1 VDRVL
6 SAAFVATMAR
16 LASLSDSRCS
26 EPWERPGQSAWPL
39 QVRDALYRS
48 LEEELAAVA
57 AQPAPA
63 SEAGR
68 LLAVGQRAWGEL
80 RGLLVGVPDAAL
92 DRTPAG
98 QRLWPSPGGAG
109 AEKPGAWALDW
120 TLRDVLGHLL
130 LTMRR
135 DREAVEYA
143 LRRSGSEPL
152 AHESSTA
159 LDEAEEGGRVR
170 TWIERLAGERAVG
183 AELASA
189 TPDQLHRPTLWAGY
203 HVDVRFSMLRFAGQ
217 LVEHTVQAEKI
228 LAGTGWEPGE
238 AHLIV
243 RRISAARGAHE
254 LFTEGE
260 TLSRLDEVHA
270 QRTASLY
277 SSGGGFLVSSDH

>member
-1 VDRVL
+1 
-6 SAAFVATMAR
+6 MAR

-26 EPWERPGQSAWPL
+26 EPWEWPGHSAWPL

-57 AQPAPA
+57 AQPAPP

-80 RGLLVGVPDAAL
+80 RGLLVGVPDAVL
-92 DRTPAG
+92 DSA
-98 QRLWPSPGGAG
+98 PSPVRAGAG
-109 AEKPGAWALDW
+109 EPGAWGLDW
-120 TLRDVLGHLL
+120 TLSDVLGHLL
-130 LTMRR
+130 LSGRH
-135 DREAVEYA
+135 DREELEYA

-152 AHESSTA
+152 TLQPSAA
-159 LDEAEEGGRVR
+159 LSDAEEAGGVG
-170 TWIERLAGERAVG
+170 TWIDRLAAERTVG

-189 TPDQLHRPTLWAGY
+189 TSDQLHRPTLWAGY
-203 HVDVRFSMLRFAGQ
+203 QVDVRFSMLRLAGQ

-260 TLSRLDEVHA
+260 TLGRLDEVHA
-270 QRTASLY
+270 DRAASLCG
-277 SSGGGFLVSSDH
+277 S

>member
-1 VDRVL
+1 M
-6 SAAFVATMAR
+6 SAAFVAAMAR
-16 LASLSDSRCS
+16 LARLPDSRCS
-26 EPWERPGQSAWPL
+26 EPWEWPGHSAWPL

-57 AQPAPA
+57 AQPAPP

-92 DRTPAG
+92 DRAPSAQG
-98 QRLWPSPGGAG
+98 LWPSPVGAVAG
-109 AEKPGAWALDW
+109 EPAAWGLDW
-120 TLRDVLGHLL
+120 TLRDALGHLL
-130 LTMRR
+130 LSGRR
-135 DREAVEYA
+135 DREALEYA

-152 AHESSTA
+152 TLQPSAA
-159 LDEAEEGGRVR
+159 LGEAEEAGGAG
-170 TWIERLAGERAVG
+170 TWIDRLAAERAVG

-189 TPDQLHRPTLWAGY
+189 TSDQLHRPTLWAGY
-203 HVDVRFSMLRFAGQ
+203 QVDVRFSMLRLAGQ
-217 LVEHTVQAEKI
+217 LVEHTVQAERI

-243 RRISAARGAHE
+243 RRISGARGAHE

-260 TLSRLDEVHA
+260 TLGRLDEVHA
-270 QRTASLY
+270 DRAASLCG
-277 SSGGGFLVSSDH
+277 S